1 MRAAPT
7 LCFALALALALA
19 PVTALADPPVTEP
32 PAVVASVA
40 APAPVVDPRLALLER
55 DATHA
60 RIWFWGFTAAYAV
73 ATVAETTLALAL
85 EDPGLRIDAAVGAGC
100 AALAVAGMVITPVPR
115 VWRAAAD
122 ARRTGNIDAAM
133 VAAADAENS
142 GRAWYNHVLVG
153 VVSVASGL
161 ILWVGYDRPVSAAIT
176 FAQDVIVGEANLLL
190 IPTRAARHRNSAVAW
205 SLAPSLHGASIVGV
219 W

>member
-1 MRAAPT
+1 MRAAPI
-7 LCFALALALALA
+7 LCLALALA
-19 PVTALADPPVTEP
+19 PATALADPPVAEP
-32 PAVVASVA
+32 PAVVAPPTVPS
-40 APAPVVDPRLALLER
+40 PVVDPRLGLLER

-60 RIWFWGFTAAYAV
+60 RIWFWGFTSAYAV
-73 ATVAETTLALAL
+73 AAIAETTLALAL
-85 EDPGLRIDAAVGAGC
+85 DDPGLRIDAAVGAGC
-100 AALAVAGMVITPVPR
+100 SVLAVAGMVITPVPR

-122 ARRTGNIDAAM
+122 ARRTGNVDAAM
-133 VAAADAENS
+133 LAAATAENA

-176 FAQDVIVGEANLLL
+176 FAQDVVVGELNLLL
-190 IPTRAARHRNSAVAW
+190 IPTRAARHRDSAIAW
-205 SLAPSLHGASIVGV
+205 SVAPLLNGASLVGV

>member
-7 LCFALALALALA
+7 LCLALAVA
-19 PVTALADPPVTEP
+19 PVTALADPPATAAPV
-32 PAVVASVA
+32 VVAP
-40 APAPVVDPRLALLER
+40 APAPVIDPRLDLLDR

-60 RIWFWGFTAAYAV
+60 RIWFWGFTSAYAI
-73 ATVAETTLALAL
+73 AAVAETTLALAL

-142 GRAWYNHVLVG
+142 ARAWYNHVLVG

-190 IPTRAARHRNSAVAW
+190 IPTRAARHRNSAIAW
-205 SLAPSLHGASIVGV
+205 SLAPSLNGAALVGV